1 MLPRYNFPLSFLLLW
16 VKSLSRVTT
25 QIIQRFENVQVEY
38 TYLRFGK
45 EKYMVEIRLMDPIR
59 SMALN
64 MAESMERDFL
74 QDIHSTKVFVRQ
86 LAVIMVHSING
97 CLYTWSREI
106 AVTFLLKWGYKNW
119 MLTFSQRKHQLIFV
133 VFN

>member
-1 MLPRYNFPLSFLLLW
+1 M
-16 VKSLSRVTT
+16 KSLSRVTT

-97 CLYTWSREI
+97 CLYT
-106 AVTFLLKWGYKNW
+106 
-119 MLTFSQRKHQLIFV
+119 
-133 VFN
+133 